1 MRLTRRAFLSGSAAV
16 ALSATTGLAQQR
28 RLFDSHCHII
38 DHRFPIVANQGYT
51 PPHFPLEDYLAQAKP
66 LGVVAG
72 AVVSGSFQAED
83 QTYLMDI
90 LPKLGPAWVGV
101 TQIPNDYPDAEIAK
115 LGKLGVRAVRFNV
128 FRGRI
133 DSVDDIVALATRAH
147 SVAGWHSEIYA
158 DAAALAP
165 HVDKLSKL
173 PQLCVDHLGMTEA
186 GVPVLLDLV
195 AAGCKVKA
203 TGFGRVKLDVPKT
216 LEAIAKK
223 SPNALVFG
231 TDIPSTRAAR
241 PFEAVRH
248 RSGRARARPRARPEG
263 VLGQSARA
271 LQGQGRMKIK
281 ANGITFNFEISG
293 RDNAPWLIFSNSLAT
308 NLHMWDPQAAD
319 LKNEFRMLRYD
330 QRGHGETEATVRP
343 LHLRTSLRRCD
354 RADGCARHPDAR
366 TGAACRW
373 AAPPAWVSFRSIR
386 TASTAWCSATIP
398 DARRRKPT
406 SSGRSASQWRRRTA
420 WQRCWNRPCS
430 AGFRLKR

>member
-1 MRLTRRAFLSGSAAV
+1 MHLTRRAFLSGGAAV
-16 ALSATTGLAQQR
+16 ALSATAGLAQQR

-72 AVVSGSFQAED
+72 AVVSGSFQADD

-101 TQIPNDYPDAEIAK
+101 TQIPNDYPDAEIAR

-173 PQLCVDHLGMTEA
+173 PQISIDHLGMTEA

-216 LEAIAKK
+216 LEAVARKN
-223 SPNALVFG
+223 PNALVFG

-241 PFEAVRH
+241 PFEAADIDLVER
-248 RSGRARARPRARPEG
+248 
-263 VLGQSARA
+263 VLGRELAQKAFWDNPLA
-271 LQGQGRMKIK
+271 LYRVKV
-281 ANGITFNFEISG
+281 A
-293 RDNAPWLIFSNSLAT
+293 
-308 NLHMWDPQAAD
+308 
-319 LKNEFRMLRYD
+319 
-330 QRGHGETEATVRP
+330 
-343 LHLRTSLRRCD
+343 
-354 RADGCARHPDAR
+354 
-366 TGAACRW
+366 
-373 AAPPAWVSFRSIR
+373 
-386 TASTAWCSATIP
+386 
-398 DARRRKPT
+398 
-406 SSGRSASQWRRRTA
+406 
-420 WQRCWNRPCS
+420 
-430 AGFRLKR
+430 

>member
-1 MRLTRRAFLSGSAAV
+1 MRLTRRTFLSGGAAV
-16 ALSATTGLAQQR
+16 ALTATAGLAQQR

-51 PPHFPLEDYLAQAKP
+51 PPHFPLEDYLAQARP

-83 QTYLMDI
+83 QTYLMDL
-90 LPKLGPAWVGV
+90 LPKLGPAWVAV
-101 TQIPNDYPDAEIAK
+101 TQIPNDYPDAEIAR

-133 DSVDDIVALATRAH
+133 DSVDDIVALATRVH

-195 AAGCKVKA
+195 SAGCKVKA

-216 LEAIAKK
+216 LEAIARKN
-223 SPNALVFG
+223 PNALVFG

-241 PFEAVRH
+241 PFEAADIDLVER
-248 RSGRARARPRARPEG
+248 
-263 VLGQSARA
+263 VLGRELAQKAFWDNPLA
-271 LQGQGRMKIK
+271 LYRVKV
-281 ANGITFNFEISG
+281 A
-293 RDNAPWLIFSNSLAT
+293 
-308 NLHMWDPQAAD
+308 
-319 LKNEFRMLRYD
+319 
-330 QRGHGETEATVRP
+330 
-343 LHLRTSLRRCD
+343 
-354 RADGCARHPDAR
+354 
-366 TGAACRW
+366 
-373 AAPPAWVSFRSIR
+373 
-386 TASTAWCSATIP
+386 
-398 DARRRKPT
+398 
-406 SSGRSASQWRRRTA
+406 
-420 WQRCWNRPCS
+420 
-430 AGFRLKR
+430 

>member
-1 MRLTRRAFLSGSAAV
+1 MRLTRRALLSGGAAV
-16 ALSATTGLAQQR
+16 ALSATAGLTQQR
-28 RLFDSHCHII
+28 QLFDSHCHII

-51 PPHFPLEDYLAQAKP
+51 PPHFPLENYLAQARP
-66 LGVVAG
+66 LGVMAG

-101 TQIPNDYPDAEIAK
+101 TQIPNDYPDAEIAR

-133 DSVDDIVALATRAH
+133 DSVDDIVALATRVH

-216 LEAIAKK
+216 LEAVARKN
-223 SPNALVFG
+223 PNALVFG

-241 PFEAVRH
+241 PFEAADIDLVER
-248 RSGRARARPRARPEG
+248 
-263 VLGQSARA
+263 VLGRELAQKAFWDNPLA
-271 LQGQGRMKIK
+271 LYRVKV
-281 ANGITFNFEISG
+281 A
-293 RDNAPWLIFSNSLAT
+293 
-308 NLHMWDPQAAD
+308 
-319 LKNEFRMLRYD
+319 
-330 QRGHGETEATVRP
+330 
-343 LHLRTSLRRCD
+343 
-354 RADGCARHPDAR
+354 
-366 TGAACRW
+366 
-373 AAPPAWVSFRSIR
+373 
-386 TASTAWCSATIP
+386 
-398 DARRRKPT
+398 
-406 SSGRSASQWRRRTA
+406 
-420 WQRCWNRPCS
+420 
-430 AGFRLKR
+430 

>member
-1 MRLTRRAFLSGSAAV
+1 MRLTRRAFLSGGAAV
-16 ALSATTGLAQQR
+16 ALSATAGLTQQR
-28 RLFDSHCHII
+28 QLFDSHCHII

-51 PPHFPLEDYLAQAKP
+51 PPHFPLENYLAQARP
-66 LGVVAG
+66 LGVMAG

-101 TQIPNDYPDAEIAK
+101 TQIPNDYPDAEIAR

-133 DSVDDIVALATRAH
+133 DSVDDIVALATRVH

-216 LEAIAKK
+216 LEAVARKN
-223 SPNALVFG
+223 PNALVFG

-241 PFEAVRH
+241 PFEAADIDLVER
-248 RSGRARARPRARPEG
+248 
-263 VLGQSARA
+263 VLGQEFAQKAFWDNPLA
-271 LQGQGRMKIK
+271 LYRVKV
-281 ANGITFNFEISG
+281 A
-293 RDNAPWLIFSNSLAT
+293 
-308 NLHMWDPQAAD
+308 
-319 LKNEFRMLRYD
+319 
-330 QRGHGETEATVRP
+330 
-343 LHLRTSLRRCD
+343 
-354 RADGCARHPDAR
+354 
-366 TGAACRW
+366 
-373 AAPPAWVSFRSIR
+373 
-386 TASTAWCSATIP
+386 
-398 DARRRKPT
+398 
-406 SSGRSASQWRRRTA
+406 
-420 WQRCWNRPCS
+420 
-430 AGFRLKR
+430 

>member
-1 MRLTRRAFLSGSAAV
+1 MRLTRRAFLSGSAAA
-16 ALSATTGLAQQR
+16 ALSATAGLTQQR

-101 TQIPNDYPDAEIAK
+101 TQIPNDYPDAEIAR

-133 DSVDDIVALATRAH
+133 DSVDDIVALASRAH

-203 TGFGRVKLDVPKT
+203 TGFGRAKLDVPKA
-216 LEAIAKK
+216 LEAIARKN
-223 SPNALVFG
+223 PNALVFG
-231 TDIPSTRAAR
+231 TDMPSTRAAR
-241 PFEAVRH
+241 PFEAADIDLVER
-248 RSGRARARPRARPEG
+248 
-263 VLGQSARA
+263 VLGRELAQKAFWDNPLA
-271 LQGQGRMKIK
+271 LYRVKV
-281 ANGITFNFEISG
+281 A
-293 RDNAPWLIFSNSLAT
+293 
-308 NLHMWDPQAAD
+308 
-319 LKNEFRMLRYD
+319 
-330 QRGHGETEATVRP
+330 
-343 LHLRTSLRRCD
+343 
-354 RADGCARHPDAR
+354 
-366 TGAACRW
+366 
-373 AAPPAWVSFRSIR
+373 
-386 TASTAWCSATIP
+386 
-398 DARRRKPT
+398 
-406 SSGRSASQWRRRTA
+406 
-420 WQRCWNRPCS
+420 
-430 AGFRLKR
+430 